1 MEKKYKPLNS
11 IEKALPVIAALVIIF
26 GTLLIYRGKG
36 KSREAVN
43 LPYYSY
49 SLDEVADGVYAG
61 KTYTKFMHLQ
71 LEVTIVNHQI
81 KKIDVIENEGSQG
94 YKAAAIIER
103 MIEQNKIAVPAIKED
118 QLGSIVFISCVN
130 TALLEGLPVE
140 RKNQLVGERE
150 ESVQE

>member
-1 MEKKYKPLNS
+1 MEKEYKSLNS
-11 IEKALPVIAALVIIF
+11 FEKALPVVAALVIIF

-49 SLDEVADGVYAG
+49 SLDEVSDGVYTG

-71 LEVTIVNHQI
+71 LEVTVENHQI

-94 YKAAAIIER
+94 YKAAAIVDT
-103 MIEQNKIAVPAIKED
+103 MIEQNKIAVPAVKGD
-118 QLGSIVFISCVN
+118 QLGSLVFISCVN

-140 RKNQLVGERE
+140 RKKQFVGEVA
-150 ESVQE
+150 ESVEE